1 MTTINAA
8 PDACQKCAQPWRPG
22 ELFCSAC
29 GTARS
34 GTPTPRPAAEPTR
47 PLVVLVAQ
55 VLMGLSIAANIFWLV
70 FGVAALAA
78 LGPLLSSG
86 GSSLAVAAVFDAL
99 LTFVYVV
106 VMFRAQ
112 RGLGERRRSSRT
124 VAAVFPA
131 IDWILGLLVGALSG
145 DTLAGGAS
153 WLVVGLPWAALIASL
168 LWLPEDSR
176 RWFRDL
182 TAPGDRPPARDA
194 QKPQGPSPADDGDR
208 WAAEARR
215 AKNAG
220 NVPYNR
226 KSSNPRPVEPPST
239 GRHARPAPT
248 PAKQPSGVETFPS
261 APSFP
266 SGPTPV
272 VGKEPAVEAPRRALL
287 PRAVPGAPQLDPE
300 YGARLLARAGF
311 PATTHNLFA
320 VHERLAVMFRMRGL
334 QFIGGLGTP
343 DDRRLFEQRIAPGD
357 DPYGWAQLV
366 LNALVR
372 WRADSS
378 PHVQDF
384 YERYSAM
391 LLEDVG
397 TGSGFFGGPR
407 DEPLPTMDDWR

>member
-1 MTTINAA
+1 
-8 PDACQKCAQPWRPG
+8 
-22 ELFCSAC
+22 
-29 GTARS
+29 
-34 GTPTPRPAAEPTR
+34 
-47 PLVVLVAQ
+47 
-55 VLMGLSIAANIFWLV
+55 MGLSIAANIFWLV

-86 GSSLAVAAVFDAL
+86 GSSLAVAAVLDTL

-112 RGLGERRRSSRT
+112 RGLGERRCSSRT
-124 VAAVFPA
+124 VATVFPA
-131 IDWILGLLVGALSG
+131 IDWIIGLLVGALSG
-145 DTLAGGAS
+145 ETLAGGAS
-153 WLVVGLPWAALIASL
+153 WLVIGLPWAALIASL

-182 TAPGDRPPARDA
+182 DSPGERLARDVEGRRR
-194 QKPQGPSPADDGDR
+194 PLPADDGDW

-215 AKNAG
+215 AKSAG
-220 NVPYNR
+220 NVPQNKKNSR
-226 KSSNPRPVEPPST
+226 PRPVEAPST
-239 GRHARPAPT
+239 GRHARPAGAS
-248 PAKQPSGVETFPS
+248 PAPAASTDAPSFPS

-266 SGPTPV
+266 TAPSFPSGP
-272 VGKEPAVEAPRRALL
+272 EPDVRTAPERREAPRRAPL

-311 PATTHNLFA
+311 PATEHNLFA

-334 QFIGGLGTP
+334 QFIEGLGTP
-343 DDRRLFEQRIAPGD
+343 GDRQVFTRRSSPGE

-366 LNALVR
+366 LNALVQ

-378 PHVQDF
+378 PYIQDF

-407 DEPLPTMDDWR
+407 SEPLPTMDDWR